1 MMRKLFSVSV
11 LGWSF
16 LAIGLIGNPWV
27 VGRYFTQDG
36 NLDLHTR
43 TALLILAAIFM
54 FWGMVILYQR
64 RVWKARQI
72 SYLLV
77 TTVITLAIVETGLQV
92 LCIIKNK
99 AVVDVRM
106 LLSVYKNEPWGDQY
120 WKEYKSTSFH
130 YEPFILW
137 NADEYH
143 GKWINI
149 DQNGLR
155 KTWAPGGAK
164 APAPEEIYV
173 IGGSAIWGIG
183 ARDDYTIPSNLS
195 KLLNAEKQQYRVSN
209 YGMPG
214 FTFLQEII
222 KLSLL
227 LQKGQ
232 RPHYVIFYDGAN
244 DVYAAYQ
251 SGRVVDF
258 LDYRETKDKV
268 ETSPIILGSKYL
280 IAKCRIVQAVEKT
293 LAFVHLQANF
303 QEGGASF
310 TDKQLEVLA
319 NDIAENYKKSASLLH
334 NLSKVYNFTY
344 VLFWQP
350 VIFTEVNAV
359 EEEVRLDPHCQDKQ
373 LAKLF
378 KLVKGSLVSSS
389 IPHWHDL
396 SAVLHQGPK
405 PAYIDFCHLTEK
417 GYERVTAKMGAIVK
431 PELLSIKSVPR

>member
-1 MMRKLFSVSV
+1 MRKLFSVSV

-16 LAIGLIGNPWV
+16 LAIGLIFNPWLV
-27 VGRYFTQDG
+27 ARYFTQDG
-36 NLDLHTR
+36 SLDLHTR
-43 TALLILAAIFM
+43 TAILILDAIVI
-54 FWGMVILYQR
+54 FWGMAILYQR
-64 RVWKARQI
+64 RSWKARQI
-72 SYLLV
+72 SYLLI

-92 LCIIKNK
+92 LCIIKNR

-106 LLSVYKNEPWGDQY
+106 LLSVYKNETWGDEY

-130 YEPFILW
+130 YAPFILW

-149 DQNGLR
+149 DHNGLR
-155 KTWAPGGAK
+155 KTWAPGGAQ
-164 APAPEEIYV
+164 APAPGEIYV
-173 IGGSAIWGIG
+173 LGGSAIWGIG
-183 ARDDYTIPSNLS
+183 ARDDYTIPSHLS
-195 KLLNAEKQQYRVSN
+195 KLLNTENQQYRVSN
-209 YGMPG
+209 YGIPG

-258 LDYRETKDKV
+258 LDNRETKEKV
-268 ETSPIILGSKYL
+268 ENSPFTLGTKYL
-280 IAKCRIVQAVEKT
+280 IAKCRIVQAVEKM
-293 LAFVHLQANF
+293 LALVHLQANF

-310 TDKQLEVLA
+310 TDKQLEILA
-319 NDIAENYKKSASLLH
+319 NDIADNYKNSTILLH
-334 NLSKVYNFTY
+334 NLSKVYNFDY

-350 VIFTEVNAV
+350 VIFTEVNVV
-359 EEEVRLDPHCQDKQ
+359 EEEIRMDPHYQDKK

-378 KLVKGSLVSSS
+378 TLVKSNLVNSS
-389 IPHWHDL
+389 IPRWHDL
-396 SAVLHQGPK
+396 SAALHQGPK
-405 PAYIDFCHLTEK
+405 PVYIDFCHLTEK
-417 GYERVTAKMGAIVK
+417 GYERVSAKMGAIVQ
-431 PELLSIKSVPR
+431 PELETVKGGPR

>member
-1 MMRKLFSVSV
+1 MRKLFSVSV

-16 LAIGLIGNPWV
+16 LAIGLIANPWV
-27 VGRYFTQDG
+27 VARYFTQDG
-36 NLDLHTR
+36 SLDLHTR
-43 TALLILAAIFM
+43 TALLIFDAIVI
-54 FWGMVILYQR
+54 FWGLVILYQR
-64 RVWKARQI
+64 RSWQARQI
-72 SYLLV
+72 SYLLI

-92 LCIIKNK
+92 VCLIKNR

-130 YEPFILW
+130 YAPFILW

-149 DQNGLR
+149 DHNGLR
-155 KTWAPGGAK
+155 KTWAPGSAK
-164 APAPEEIYV
+164 TPPPGEIYV
-173 IGGSAIWGIG
+173 LGGSAIWGIG

-195 KLLNAEKQQYRVSN
+195 KSLNAGNQHYRVSN
-209 YGMPG
+209 YGIPG

-232 RPHYVIFYDGAN
+232 RPHYVVFYDGAN

-258 LDYRETKDKV
+258 LDYRETKEKI
-268 ETSPIILGSKYL
+268 ETSPLTLGTKYL
-280 IAKCRIVQAVEKT
+280 LAKCRIVQAVEKM
-293 LAFVHLQANF
+293 LALVHLEANF
-303 QEGGASF
+303 QEGGAGF

-319 NDIAENYKKSASLLH
+319 KDIADNYKKSASLLH
-334 NLSKVYNFTY
+334 NLSKAYNFTY

-350 VIFTEVNAV
+350 VIFTEINVV
-359 EEEVRLDPHCQDKQ
+359 EEETRLDPHCQDQK

-378 KLVKGSLVSSS
+378 KLVKSNLVSSS

-405 PAYIDFCHLTEK
+405 PAYIDFCHLTEP
-417 GYERVTAKMGAIVK
+417 GYERVSAAMGAIVK
-431 PELLSIKSVPR
+431 PELLSVKGAPR